1 MHWLPVGQ
9 QLLLPPSARALPQ
22 WDHLT
27 NNTQSARFFIYG
39 FICSA
44 THWPLMHWLPVGQQL
59 APQTWES
66 GQHAPLTQTW
76 PRAQHL
82 LPHCAA
88 ALQHLRFP

>member
-1 MHWLPVGQ
+1 
-9 QLLLPPSARALPQ
+9 
-22 WDHLT
+22 
-27 NNTQSARFFIYG
+27 
-39 FICSA
+39 
-44 THWPLMHWLPVGQQL
+44 MHWLPVGQQL